1 MVMKRDCDTIV
12 LYDKVQQE
20 QRVGLY
26 IFITVVNMEKLVAYM
41 RVPNMRDTLSR
52 AIRYYG
58 PRTDRILRG
67 IYFV

>member
-1 MVMKRDCDTIV
+1 MVMKRDCDAIV

-26 IFITVVNMEKLVAYM
+26 IFITVVNMEKLVPYM
-41 RVPNMRDTLSR
+41 RVPNMRDILSR
-52 AIRYYG
+52 DIRYYG
-58 PRTDRILRG
+58 PRTYRILWG